1 MDCWQGSNAETR
13 HFLSFP
19 FLSFSASA
27 LPCRHLV
34 FLLTSSFPCR
44 SFLLIT
50 RFRWPLPTSLSRTH
64 FSSSLLCGL
73 RPGSLHHKN
82 KNKASHLLSSP
93 FRTFMLTTRIQPIEQ
108 PTSGPYPVV
117 CFPPPWKS
125 MDCGT
130 QYQRRHATLS
140 PSRLWVEDE
149 SNVWREP
156 LLQGADPSSMDCSNA
171 ETRHFIF
178 PSLRSLMLLPSPLSS
193 SCSFADRRGV

>member
-108 PTSGPYPVV
+108 PTSGSLP
-117 CFPPPWKS
+117 
-125 MDCGT
+125 
-130 QYQRRHATLS
+130 RRL
-140 PSRLWVEDE
+140 
-149 SNVWREP
+149 
-156 LLQGADPSSMDCSNA
+156 
-171 ETRHFIF
+171 
-178 PSLRSLMLLPSPLSS
+178 LSS
-193 SCSFADRRGV
+193 SVEVDVKAGPNINAGMQPSHPPAFGWRMRVMSGGSLCYKEPIRVQWIAPTQRPDTSFSLLSDP